1 MPFCAGNFGATLE
14 IHARSSRR
22 AVTGRDNGGRLVYG
36 PASRKT
42 VVNRAARITRSAFAG
57 VWFFLVPLV
66 AAVAL
71 VAGLGHGAP
80 DPLDPPTGLFAFM
93 RDQPVPLAIVVFTIV
108 ETLLWRVR
116 YKLPLAAKVY
126 PAARPDL
133 AEGDRGEVEAAMAL
147 LEECE
152 RLADRFGKKLA
163 ASDRD
168 ALGGE
173 VEALE
178 AALEAVPFDSG
189 VFAGARD
196 ALAAT
201 VERAF
206 APYRKGETREYV
218 EQIVIALGLA
228 LALRSF
234 VVEAFKIPSGSM
246 IPTLRVGDHIFV
258 DKLRYGPLMPFGKG
272 RLYSRMP
279 PARGDVVVFGF
290 PERPEEDFIKRVIGH
305 PGDVIEVFD
314 GHPRVN
320 GWEVPHCHAGSFSYS
335 DSDEVWSRHEGEL
348 FVEFLGENAYLVLL
362 DRAALGAMD
371 HQGPFT
377 VKPGE
382 FFVMGDNRNNSHDS
396 RLWFGGK
403 GGGVP
408 FDLLK
413 GHALFVWFSASSKGF
428 DASRIGTVVT
438 GHPRVEQASVELQAG
453 IEKCLAEKPAN
464 TLPPA
469 R

>member
-1 MPFCAGNFGATLE
+1 VP
-14 IHARSSRR
+14 R
-22 AVTGRDNGGRLVYG
+22 ASNL
-36 PASRKT
+36 P
-42 VVNRAARITRSAFAG
+42 RSAFTG

-71 VAGLGHGAP
+71 VAALGHGEP
-80 DPLDPPTGLFAFM
+80 NPLEPPTGLFAFM

-116 YKLPLAAKVY
+116 YRLPFAAAIY
-126 PAARPDL
+126 PAARPDIADDRRDEVEEAMGLVEESERLGERFRKKVGAEALAALTAEADAL
-133 AEGDRGEVEAAMAL
+133 AEAMAASPFP
-147 LEECE
+147 LEDF
-152 RLADRFGKKLA
+152 RAR
-163 ASDRD
+163 RD
-168 ALGGE
+168 ALK
-173 VEALE
+173 A
-178 AALEAVPFDSG
+178 S
-189 VFAGARD
+189 
-196 ALAAT
+196 
-201 VERAF
+201 VERVF

-228 LALRSF
+228 LGLRTF

-258 DKLRYGPLMPFGKG
+258 DKLRYGPLLPFGKG
-272 RLYSRMP
+272 RLYARMP

-290 PERPEEDFIKRVIGH
+290 PERPDEDFIKRVIGH

-320 GWEVPHCHAGSFSYS
+320 GWDVPHCRAGTFTYS
-335 DSDEVWSRHEGEL
+335 EGDEVWGRHEGEL
-348 FVEFLGENAYLVLL
+348 DVEFLGENSYLVLH
-362 DRAALGAMD
+362 DRAALGAAD

-396 RLWFGGK
+396 RLWFGGR

-413 GHALFVWFSASSKGF
+413 GHALFVWFSASSRGF

-453 IEKCLAEKPAN
+453 IERCLAERPAN
-464 TLPPA
+464 TVPPA

>member
-1 MPFCAGNFGATLE
+1 MP
-14 IHARSSRR
+14 R
-22 AVTGRDNGGRLVYG
+22 ASNL
-36 PASRKT
+36 P
-42 VVNRAARITRSAFAG
+42 RSAFTG
-57 VWFFLVPLV
+57 VWFFLVPL
-66 AAVAL
+66 ASAVAL
-71 VAGLGHGAP
+71 VAALGHGESNA
-80 DPLDPPTGLFAFM
+80 LEPPTGLFAFM
-93 RDQPVPLAIVVFTIV
+93 RDQPVPLAIVVFTVV

-116 YKLPLAAKVY
+116 YRLPFAAAVY

-133 AEGDRGEVEAAMAL
+133 ADDLRDEVEEAMGL
-147 LEECE
+147 VEESE
-152 RLADRFGKKLA
+152 RLGERFARKVGAEALA
-163 ASDRD
+163 ALDAEREALGASMGAVPFGLDEFRAHRD
-168 ALGGE
+168 ALRG
-173 VEALE
+173 
-178 AALEAVPFDSG
+178 
-189 VFAGARD
+189 
-196 ALAAT
+196 T
-201 VERAF
+201 VERLF

-228 LALRSF
+228 LGLRSF

-258 DKLRYGPLMPFGKG
+258 DKLRYGPLLPFGKG
-272 RLYSRMP
+272 RLYARMP

-290 PERPEEDFIKRVIGH
+290 PERPDEDFIKRVIGH

-314 GHPRVN
+314 GHPRIN
-320 GWEVPHCHAGSFSYS
+320 GWDVPHCRAGTFTYS
-335 DSDEVWSRHEGEL
+335 ESDDVWGRHEGEL
-348 FVEFLGENAYLVLL
+348 DVEFLGENSYLVLH
-362 DRAALGAMD
+362 DRAALGAAD

-396 RLWFGGK
+396 RLWFAGR

-413 GHALFVWFSASSKGF
+413 GHALFVWFSASSRGF

-453 IEKCLAEKPAN
+453 IEKCLAERPAN
-464 TLPPA
+464 TVPPG

>member
-1 MPFCAGNFGATLE
+1 VP
-14 IHARSSRR
+14 R
-22 AVTGRDNGGRLVYG
+22 ASQLPRT
-36 PASRKT
+36 
-42 VVNRAARITRSAFAG
+42 AFTG

-71 VAGLGHGAP
+71 VAALGQGEVH
-80 DPLDPPTGLFAFM
+80 PLEPPTGLLAFM

-116 YKLPLAAKVY
+116 YRLPFAGAVY
-126 PAARPDL
+126 PAARPDIPDDL
-133 AEGDRGEVEAAMAL
+133 RDEVEEAMGL
-147 LEECE
+147 LEESARLVE
-152 RLADRFGKKLA
+152 RFARKVGT
-163 ASDRD
+163 D
-168 ALGGE
+168 ALG
-173 VEALE
+173 ALE
-178 AALEAVPFDSG
+178 ANQSALAEAMDRVPFELD
-189 VFAGARD
+189 VFRTHRD
-196 ALAAT
+196 ELKEIADR
-201 VERAF
+201 VF
-206 APYRKGETREYV
+206 SPYRKGETREYV

-228 LALRSF
+228 LGLRTL

-258 DKLRYGPLMPFGKG
+258 DKLRYGPLLPFGNG
-272 RLYSRMP
+272 RLYARMP

-290 PERPEEDFIKRVIGH
+290 PERPDEDFIKRVIGH

-314 GHPRVN
+314 GHPRIN
-320 GWEVPHCHAGSFSYS
+320 GWDVPRCHAGTFTYS
-335 DSDEVWSRHEGEL
+335 EGDDVWGRHEGEL
-348 FVEFLGENAYLVLL
+348 DVEFLGENSYLVLH
-362 DRAALGAMD
+362 DRAALGAAD

-396 RLWFGGK
+396 RLWFGGR

-413 GHALFVWFSASSKGF
+413 GHALFVWFSASSRGF

-453 IEKCLAEKPAN
+453 IERCIAERPSN

>member
-1 MPFCAGNFGATLE
+1 VP
-14 IHARSSRR
+14 R
-22 AVTGRDNGGRLVYG
+22 ASNL
-36 PASRKT
+36 P
-42 VVNRAARITRSAFAG
+42 RSAFTG
-57 VWFFLVPLV
+57 VWFFLVPL
-66 AAVAL
+66 ASAVAL
-71 VAGLGHGAP
+71 VAGLGQGESN
-80 DPLDPPTGLFAFM
+80 PLEPPTGLFAFM
-93 RDQPVPLAIVVFTIV
+93 RDQPVPLAIVVFTVV

-116 YKLPLAAKVY
+116 YRLPFAAAVY
-126 PAARPDL
+126 PAARPDIADDL
-133 AEGDRGEVEAAMAL
+133 RDEVEEAMGL
-147 LEECE
+147 VEESE
-152 RLADRFGKKLA
+152 RLGERFARKVGAEALATLDADREALA
-163 ASDRD
+163 DAMGATPFVLDAFRERRD
-168 ALGGE
+168 ALK
-173 VEALE
+173 
-178 AALEAVPFDSG
+178 
-189 VFAGARD
+189 
-196 ALAAT
+196 AT
-201 VERAF
+201 VDRVF

-228 LALRSF
+228 LGLRTF

-258 DKLRYGPLMPFGKG
+258 DKLRYGPLLPFGKG
-272 RLYSRMP
+272 RLYARMP

-290 PERPEEDFIKRVIGH
+290 PERPDEDFIKRVIGH
-305 PGDVIEVFD
+305 PGDQIEVFD
-314 GHPRVN
+314 GHPRIN
-320 GWEVPHCHAGSFSYS
+320 GWDVPHCRAGTFTYS
-335 DSDEVWSRHEGEL
+335 ESDDVWGRHEGEL
-348 FVEFLGENAYLVLL
+348 DVEFLGENAYLVLH
-362 DRAALGAMD
+362 DRAALGAAD

-396 RLWFGGK
+396 RLWFGGR

-413 GHALFVWFSASSKGF
+413 GHALFVWFSASSRGF

-464 TLPPA
+464 TLPPG

>member
-1 MPFCAGNFGATLE
+1 LIYG
-14 IHARSSRR
+14 R
-22 AVTGRDNGGRLVYG
+22 AL
-36 PASRKT
+36 RKSD
-42 VVNRAARITRSAFAG
+42 VNRAARITRSAFAG
-57 VWFFLVPLV
+57 VWFFLVPFV

-71 VAGLGHGAP
+71 VASLGHGAP
-80 DPLDPPTGLFAFM
+80 DPLDPPTGVFAFM

-116 YKLPLAAKVY
+116 YRLPFAAKVY
-126 PAARPDL
+126 PAARVDLPGEARPD
-133 AEGDRGEVEAAMAL
+133 VEAAMGL

-152 RLADRFGKKLA
+152 RLQDRFGKKL
-163 ASDRD
+163 
-168 ALGGE
+168 
-173 VEALE
+173 EAEERRTLAE
-178 AALEAVPFDSG
+178 QTAALELALETAPFELAL
-189 VFAGARD
+189 FHGARD
-196 ALAAT
+196 DLANT
-201 VERAF
+201 VDRTF
-206 APYRKGETREYV
+206 SPYRKGETREYV

-234 VVEAFKIPSGSM
+234 VIEAFKIPSSSM
-246 IPTLRVGDHIFV
+246 VPTLRVGDHIFV

-305 PGDVIEVFD
+305 PGDTIEVFD
-314 GHPRVN
+314 GHPRIN
-320 GWEVPHCHAGSFSYS
+320 GWEVPHCRAGSFSYS

-348 FVEFLGENAYLVLL
+348 FVEFLGENAYLSLL

-371 HQGPFT
+371 HQGPFK

-382 FFVMGDNRNNSHDS
+382 FFAMGDNRNNSHDS

-453 IEKCLAEKPAN
+453 IEKCLAERPSV

>member
-1 MPFCAGNFGATLE
+1 MENHATAAPFE
-14 IHARSSRR
+14 
-22 AVTGRDNGGRLVYG
+22 VTERDNGRRMVYG

-57 VWFFLVPLV
+57 VWFFLVPL
-66 AAVAL
+66 ASAVAL
-71 VAGLGHGAP
+71 VASLGHGAP

-116 YKLPLAAKVY
+116 YRLPFAARVY
-126 PAARPDL
+126 PAARVDL
-133 AEGDRGEVEAAMAL
+133 PEGLREAVEAAMGL
-147 LEECE
+147 LEERE
-152 RLADRFGKKLA
+152 RLHARFGKKLGA
-163 ASDRD
+163 DDDRALTTQAESLELALD
-168 ALGGE
+168 AE
-173 VEALE
+173 
-178 AALEAVPFDSG
+178 PFD
-189 VFAGARD
+189 AGAFEASRD
-196 ALAAT
+196 ELAAT
-201 VERAF
+201 IDRVF

-258 DKLRYGPLMPFGKG
+258 DKLRYGPLVPFGTG

-305 PGDVIEVFD
+305 PGDTIEVFD
-314 GHPRVN
+314 GHPRIN

-348 FVEFLGENAYLVLL
+348 FVEFLGDNSYLALL

-377 VKPGE
+377 VKPSE

-396 RLWFGGK
+396 RLWFGGR

-413 GHALFVWFSASSKGF
+413 GHALFVWFSASSRGF

-438 GHPRVEQASVELQAG
+438 GHPRVEQANVELQSG
-453 IEKCLAEKPAN
+453 IERCLAERPAV